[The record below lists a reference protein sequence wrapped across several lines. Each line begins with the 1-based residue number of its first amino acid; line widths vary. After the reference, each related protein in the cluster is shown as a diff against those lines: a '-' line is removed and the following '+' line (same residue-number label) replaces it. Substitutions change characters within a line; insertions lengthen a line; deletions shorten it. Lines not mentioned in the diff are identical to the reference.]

1 MQAPESAGSS
11 SAVQAALAAAR
22 EAARRAA
29 EANQKKLTAQQ
40 EAARVQGVE
49 NANPPTLDLPFAPP
63 IPLPVA
69 KGPKPVSFAADTLA
83 LAYDLPADQAKT
95 LVTAFDA
102 SGDASLDAAEFD
114 ALFDRLE
121 KPVTPFSVP
130 EWNGPFPAHKEM
142 MYGELGAAGD
152 GPGKL
157 YNMMS
162 KKHLEDV
169 RIDDIGDEPPVK
181 GVDYEMVKNSD
192 GDPRAKVKGFSDI
205 PAPASMGGKWD
216 PTQFAPHYVFGPK
229 EDAFPIRPDYDGNA
243 DMNDNGASEASG
255 TGTDKYRDGVIDE
268 QQALNGSFT
277 VTQKGEYT
285 VMTYSNH
292 YATNKGSSYHDKDY
306 STAQVYLKENAS
318 GELEP
323 AFLATS
329 WHYGTQLT
337 PWQDV
342 KKDANGSPVIAVGQ
356 GSHSLQPLG
365 QDQEIPK
372 DGLHI
377 QGDGSAT
384 MNGEPIGH
392 RMSYDALQSNVKN
405 ANLVEPGTD
414 RAKARLQVL
423 GYGWAAADP
432 LPPETFETDKTGEEV
447 AARLPGDLD
456 AVIAEVGELGGDKQ
470 AGVLAVLDGA
480 ARAGAAGTQAYFDGL
495 QRGLEGIDVDNLT
508 PKGRGEMATL
518 AGLFEKRGTAHSQMR
533 ADALRLMA
541 DAGFDAQVARH
552 LTYAMQNGDDNAK
565 NIADAQAALGD
576 LPAGSPEARAIQ
588 LVTEAIA
595 PQEGDDF
602 ADDIEDERN

>member
-29 EANQKKLTAQQ
+29 EESQKKLTAQQ

-49 NANPPTLDLPFAPP
+49 NANAPPASPFAPLFP
-63 IPLPVA
+63 PA
-69 KGPKPVSFAADTLA
+69 ETKGPKPVSFSSDTLA
-83 LAYDLPADQAKT
+83 LAYDIPAEQAKT

-114 ALFDRLE
+114 ALFDRLD
-121 KPVTPFSVP
+121 KPVEPFSVP
-130 EWNGPFPAHKEM
+130 AWNGPFPAHKEM

-157 YNMMS
+157 HNMMS

-169 RIDDIGDEPPVK
+169 RMEDHADEPPVK
-181 GVDYEMVKNSD
+181 GIDYEMVENSD
-192 GDPRAKVKGFSDI
+192 GEPRAKVSGFSDI
-205 PAPASMGGKWD
+205 PAPAAMGGKWD
-216 PTQFAPHYVFGPK
+216 PAQFAPHYVFGPK
-229 EDAFPIRPDYDGNA
+229 EDAFPIRPDYDGND
-243 DMNDNGASEASG
+243 DMNDNGATEASG
-255 TGTDKYRDGVIDE
+255 TDSDKYRDGVIDE

-285 VMTYSNH
+285 VLTYSNH

-306 STAQVYLKENAS
+306 STAQVYLKENAK
-318 GELEP
+318 GEMEP

-365 QDQEIPK
+365 KDQEIPK

-377 QGDGSAT
+377 QGDGTAT
-384 MNGEPIGH
+384 MNGESIGH

-414 RAKARLQVL
+414 RANARLKVL

-432 LPPETFETDKTGEEV
+432 LPPEKFETDKTGEEV
-447 AARLPGDLD
+447 AARLHGDLD
-456 AVIAEVGELGGDKQ
+456 DVISEVREQGGDTQ

-480 ARAGAAGTQAYFDGL
+480 ARSGAAGTQEYFDGL
-495 QRGLEGIDVDNLT
+495 QRGLEGIDVDKLT

-518 AGLFEKRGTAHSQMR
+518 AGLFEKRGTEHSVMR

-576 LPAGSPEARAIQ
+576 AAPNSPEAKAIQ
-588 LVTEAIA
+588 LVIDAIS
-595 PQEGDDF
+595 PQEDDDF
-602 ADDIEDERN
+602 AGDIADERN